1 MVIMFALIPSAFRA
15 FFRMVFFTLL
25 FVVIGAGGTLAV
37 AYANTPH
44 WHWPPSTLTIVVAA
58 IIGVLAGYAAGLTT
72 LVREVVR
79 GVKDVGRDVVKGVE
93 SEREHVHA

>member
-1 MVIMFALIPSAFRA
+1 MVFMFALIPAAFRA
-15 FFRMVFFTLL
+15 FLRMVFFTLL
-25 FVVIGAGGTLAV
+25 FVVLGAGIALLV

-58 IIGVLAGYAAGLTT
+58 VIGVLAGYAAGLTT

-79 GVKDVGRDVVKGVE
+79 GVKDVEHTVVKDVE
-93 SEREHVHA
+93 GEREHAHA

>member
-1 MVIMFALIPSAFRA
+1 MFALIPAAFRA
-15 FFRMVFFTLL
+15 LFRMVFFTLL
-25 FVVIGAGGTLAV
+25 FVVIGAGVTLAV

-58 IIGVLAGYAAGLTT
+58 VIGVLAGYAAGLTT

-79 GVKDVGRDVVKGVE
+79 GVKDVERDIVRGVE
-93 SEREHVHA
+93 SEREHTHA